1 MRLAKN
7 TLSAVSVFVIITFS
21 ISLSSPQDLNEF
33 KKQTA
38 VNSPLLLE
46 SIGAYNIVL
55 YRGLFYGLPKSL
67 GPVDWKGGKV
77 GTLPGVVTAPTA
89 KKARALIPN
98 TQTPSKDEA
107 ELKQDPLLLE
117 SIGAYNIVLYRG
129 LFYGLPKSLGPVDWK
144 GGKVGTLPGVI
155 TAPTAKKARAL
166 IPNTQTPSKDELE
179 PLLNALTFIGIIL
192 IGILF
197 VRFFIRLFVRR
208 R

>member
-21 ISLSSPQDLNEF
+21 ISLSSPQDLNEL
-33 KKQTA
+33 KKQTV
-38 VNSPLLLE
+38 VNSPILLE

-55 YRGLFYGLPKSL
+55 YKGLFYGLPKSL

-77 GTLPGVVTAPTA
+77 GSLPGVVTAPTA
-89 KKARALIPN
+89 KRARALIPD
-98 TQTPSKDEA
+98 TQTPSKD
-107 ELKQDPLLLE
+107 K
-117 SIGAYNIVLYRG
+117 
-129 LFYGLPKSLGPVDWK
+129 
-144 GGKVGTLPGVI
+144 
-155 TAPTAKKARAL
+155 
-166 IPNTQTPSKDELE
+166 LE

-192 IGILF
+192 IGILL